1 MYSTLKWRVI
11 PAFRRQR
18 MAAFL
23 RLTRPSRGAKILDVG
38 GLPSLNGVPGFWQDY
53 TDLFQVTLMN
63 LPGSFQ
69 HFNKADLAPFKLLEG
84 DACEESATEHRYDI
98 VFSNSVIEHVGSA
111 RRQQSFARFVRA
123 AGDAFWVQT
132 PSPLFPIE
140 AHCDVP
146 FWWSLPMRL
155 RKGVILRWAR
165 GGNRF
170 LAQQMASTRPIS
182 AHRLR
187 QLFPDSQLLTER
199 FIGFPKSQIAYRQ
212 GVY

>member
-1 MYSTLKWRVI
+1 MYSSLKWRAI
-11 PAFRRQR
+11 PAFRKRR

-53 TDLFQVTLMN
+53 TDAFQVTLMN

-69 HFNKADLAPFKLLEG
+69 HFNKAELAPFKLLEG
-84 DACEESATEHRYDI
+84 DACTESATEPKYDL

-111 RRQQSFARFVRA
+111 RKQQSFARFVRA
-123 AGDAFWVQT
+123 AGNAFWVQT

-140 AHCDVP
+140 AHCDVL
-146 FWWSLPMRL
+146 FWWCLPMRL
-155 RKGVILRWAR
+155 RRKTIVRWAR

-212 GVY
+212 GVC